1 VEEGIEEW
9 YPDYVMIPYESIRGE
24 PACDLACKRGLSSC
38 PPSVINNTNWDDY
51 CGANEMSVCL
61 IEGYDCTDVDAFGTT
76 STQCERY
83 RDAETEAECIEEK
96 ITEST
101 SYERCPCRE
110 GAEHGHCP
118 CNVEMVVII
127 RVAEH
132 NLICG
137 DKVYDVSAEG
147 GIRPFNEGVK

>member
-1 VEEGIEEW
+1 VEEGENLIPVVRYGVDCNGYVYGKDIGCTLAKMTLKEFCTDMFC
-9 YPDYVMIPYESIRGE
+9 DYYETE
-24 PACDLACKRGLSSC
+24 
-38 PPSVINNTNWDDY
+38 
-51 CGANEMSVCL
+51 SVCL